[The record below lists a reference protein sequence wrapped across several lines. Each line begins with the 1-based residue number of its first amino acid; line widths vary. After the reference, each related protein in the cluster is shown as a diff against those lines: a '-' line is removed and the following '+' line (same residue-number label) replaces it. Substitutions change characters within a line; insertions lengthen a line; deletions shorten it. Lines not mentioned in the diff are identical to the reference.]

1 MCGIFGVVGHEPAG
15 PLLLEGL
22 KKLEYRGYD
31 SCGIAT
37 LYDDRIHVRKGI
49 GKIDA
54 VEKSQ
59 KISRAPGTVGMSHS
73 RWATHGGVTD
83 QNAHPHTDCQ
93 GKIALVHNGIIENY
107 QELKAELTRQG
118 HVFSSQT
125 DTEVIAHLL
134 EGASG
139 PLEERVAHVASRLH
153 GSYALLAVSAF
164 EPHKMVALRCESP
177 LCIGIGNDAIYAA
190 SDVMPF
196 LQHTDQAVFLDDH
209 EMAVITP
216 GVVNYQNVRTGA
228 PVEKT
233 VRKLAWNAE
242 EASKNGH
249 EHFMIKEIH
258 EQPAAIRNALMQD
271 PAKLDQFVQLLRDHT
286 DVKFVACGTSRHA
299 ALVGRYALNQLTGK
313 SAEVYIA
320 SEFSY
325 FADQCTPRTLI
336 IAVSQSG
343 ETADVLV
350 GLRKAKQK
358 GAKIA
363 SLVNVSGSSID
374 RESDVTLYLNC
385 GPEIAVASTK
395 AFTAQLA
402 ALYLVAYTLAGQKE
416 SGIMQLKQVASHAAD
431 LLPAWEKQARTL
443 AESWKDRDHA
453 YYLARGVNFPVA
465 LEGALKLKEISYIHA
480 EGMPAGELKH
490 GTLALIEK
498 NTPVVLINP
507 RDYTFSD
514 TLSNG
519 LETKAR
525 GAFLVGVSDGPNDAY
540 DAYIPLPKTPELFYP
555 LVAILPLQLLAYHA
569 AVVRGNDVDKPRNLA
584 KSVTVR

>member
-15 PLLLEGL
+15 PILLEGL

-31 SCGIAT
+31 SCGIAAVSAGQ
-37 LYDDRIHVRKGI
+37 LHVRKGT
-49 GKIDA
+49 GKIDDVEQKAGLSRVPGSVA
-54 VEKSQ
+54 V
-59 KISRAPGTVGMSHS
+59 SHS

-83 QNAHPHTDCQ
+83 ENAHPHTDCT
-93 GKIALVHNGIIENY
+93 GTIALVHNGIIENY
-107 QELKAELTRQG
+107 QELKTELARQG
-118 HVFSSQT
+118 HGFTSQT

-134 EGASG
+134 ESTTG
-139 PLEERVAHVASRLH
+139 PLEERMAQVASRLH
-153 GSYALLAVSAF
+153 GSYAVLAVSAS
-164 EPHKMVALRCESP
+164 EPNKMVALRCESP
-177 LCIGIGNDAIYAA
+177 LCIGIGQSAIYAA

-196 LQHTDQAVFLDDH
+196 LEHTDRAVFLDDH

-216 GVVNYQNVRTGA
+216 GAVTYQNVRTGV
-228 PVEKT
+228 PVEKP
-233 VRKLAWNAE
+233 VQKLAWTAE
-242 EASKNGH
+242 EASKGGY
-249 EHFMIKEIH
+249 EHYMIKEIH
-258 EQPAAIRNALMQD
+258 EQPAAIKNALAQD
-271 PAKLDQFVQLLRDHT
+271 PSKLDRFVQLLRDHS

-320 SEFSY
+320 SEFAY
-325 FADQCTPRTLI
+325 FADQCTPQTLI

-350 GLRKAKQK
+350 GLRKAKAK

-363 SLVNVSGSSID
+363 SIVNVSGSSID

-402 ALYLVAYTLAGQKE
+402 VLYLVAYTLAGQKE
-416 SGIMQLKQVASHAAD
+416 SGITQLKHVARHAAD
-431 LLPAWEKQARTL
+431 LLPAWEKQTRRL
-443 AESWKDRDHA
+443 AESWKDRDHV

-498 NTPVVLINP
+498 GTPVLLINP
-507 RDYTFSD
+507 HDYTFSD

-525 GAFLVGVSDGPNDAY
+525 GARLIGISDQTNEGY
-540 DAYIPLPKTPELFYP
+540 DEHIALPPTPELFYP
-555 LVAILPLQLLAYHA
+555 LVAVLPLQLLAYHA